1 MPWILH
7 ESISDQEDVT
17 WALRNPSTGADRT
30 TPKIYMPTVEI
41 SEGEYPLDF
50 QQTSSHTELTDF
62 MRGGSL
68 GVVLV
73 SQAFRDLIEEMDPGH
88 SLYYPVVLHCDDGRI
103 IKDEYFLHKFSDFI
117 DDGVIVDES
126 DVQPVVRKGK
136 IRFYSSSAWPKLVWR
151 SDRIKDRHVFS
162 DSYLRDR
169 FCVSDAFLE
178 AAEDKGFKG
187 FQKIESFIHYVS

>member
-7 ESISDQEDVT
+7 ESISDDEDVT
-17 WALRNPSTGADRT
+17 WALRDLTTGADRA
-30 TPKIYMPTVEI
+30 TPKIHMPTFEI
-41 SEGEYPLDF
+41 SEDQYPLDF

-68 GVVLV
+68 GVVLI
-73 SQAFRDLIEEMDPGH
+73 SKAFRDLIEEMDPGH

-117 DDGVIVDES
+117 DDGIIVDES

-136 IRFYSSSAWPKLVWR
+136 TRFYSSSAWPKLIWR
-151 SDRIKDRHVFS
+151 SDKIKDRHVFA

-178 AAEDKGFKG
+178 AVENRGFKG
-187 FQKIESFIHYVS
+187 FNKIESFVHYIS